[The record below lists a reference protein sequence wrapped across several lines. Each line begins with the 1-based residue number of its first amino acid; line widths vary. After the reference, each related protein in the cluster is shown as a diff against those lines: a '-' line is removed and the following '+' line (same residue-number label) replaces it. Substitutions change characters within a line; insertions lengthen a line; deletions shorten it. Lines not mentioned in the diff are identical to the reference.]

1 MCIRDRTR
9 DDGENGV
16 GSLLESSTMEP
27 VRLKIDEFPENT
39 QETPQGSENSTS
51 VVAPRLAQS
60 EPEVENSRGSDAP
73 EVAVKPLAVEPTRV
87 SGSSRSQHVGKDG
100 YSTVLGELKEEP
112 REINDGDSKVSEDLK
127 GGAREVDEAGDG
139 KTQGRGD
146 GGRAE
151 TRTEKV
157 AEDTTEL
164 AWIEGYDP
172 GHDCYYYH
180 HVPTGESRWHRPD
193 EPYEPYVHSDEE
205 EDGEPSTLDEGGQ
218 SKDAQMAVRE
228 DRRDQGKHQ
237 RGGEKRSSSTRK
249 SGREGG
255 SGDRRKKRGQEEVER
270 GATRATCSSSRR
282 DKSCL
287 LYTSPSPRD

>member
-1 MCIRDRTR
+1 MGPSDDVSVANEGCGVSSGTNTGRQENGVEEVCVPPVVVAAKAFSAAEIVPDYEHDHNSDTETAGADSVTR

-100 YSTVLGELKEEP
+100 YSTVLGELK
-112 REINDGDSKVSEDLK
+112 D
-127 GGAREVDEAGDG
+127 
-139 KTQGRGD
+139 
-146 GGRAE
+146 
-151 TRTEKV
+151 
-157 AEDTTEL
+157 
-164 AWIEGYDP
+164 
-172 GHDCYYYH
+172 
-180 HVPTGESRWHRPD
+180 
-193 EPYEPYVHSDEE
+193 
-205 EDGEPSTLDEGGQ
+205 
-218 SKDAQMAVRE
+218 
-228 DRRDQGKHQ
+228 
-237 RGGEKRSSSTRK
+237 
-249 SGREGG
+249 
-255 SGDRRKKRGQEEVER
+255 
-270 GATRATCSSSRR
+270 
-282 DKSCL
+282 CL